1 MDHMINSLEMQSSK
15 TGAQMMNL
23 TPISKRGEKIR
34 IQKYFMKPNFQ
45 KQNQFSMANVS
56 CYSLIEYR
64 CQKGSAVVKI
74 V

>member
-23 TPISKRGEKIR
+23 TPISKKGVKKLGYK
-34 IQKYFMKPNFQ
+34 KYLMKPNFQ

-64 CQKGSAVVKI
+64 C
-74 V
+74 